1 MPSANGTS
9 GARVR
14 VLEWARCQG
23 RPRLSP
29 RLSYGLNPF
38 AKFEIYVDTMANTKK
53 VALITGANKGLG
65 FEMARQLGQAGV
77 KVVLAARD
85 PQKGRAAAQK
95 LEHEGQDVEFL
106 KLEVTDKNDQLAASR
121 YLEEKFGR
129 LDILINNAGIAED
142 VMGSGKVSTTTE
154 DAIRRTF
161 ETNFFAPVAL
171 TQVLLPLLKKS
182 DAGRI
187 VNMSSIL
194 GSQTLHADLKSPIYD
209 FKSLAYDASK
219 AALNSF
225 TIHLA
230 HELKDTKVKVNSAH
244 PGWVKTDLGTDAAP
258 MEIPEGAKTGV
269 ELALLG
275 EDGPTGGFFHLGKT
289 LPW

>member
-1 MPSANGTS
+1 
-9 GARVR
+9 
-14 VLEWARCQG
+14 
-23 RPRLSP
+23 
-29 RLSYGLNPF
+29 
-38 AKFEIYVDTMANTKK
+38 MANTKK

-77 KVVLAARD
+77 TVVLGARD
-85 PQKGRAAAQK
+85 VKKGEAAAEKLRNDGLDAQFLKLDVTNAEDRAAASAF
-95 LEHEGQDVEFL
+95 LE
-106 KLEVTDKNDQLAASR
+106 K
-121 YLEEKFGR
+121 KFGR
-129 LDILINNAGIAED
+129 LDILVNNAGISAEGLGAGRVRTTPAD
-142 VMGSGKVSTTTE
+142 V
-154 DAIRRTF
+154 IRRTF
-161 ETNFFAPVAL
+161 ETNFFAPVEL
-171 TQVLLPLLKKS
+171 TRVLLPLLEKS

-194 GSQTLHADLKSPIYD
+194 GSQALHADPKSPIYN

-230 HELKDTKVKVNSAH
+230 YELKDTKIKVNSAH
-244 PGWVKTDLGTDAAP
+244 PGWVKTDMGTDAAP
-258 MEIPEGAKTGV
+258 MEIPEGGKTGV

-275 EDGPTGGFFHLGKT
+275 ESGPTGGFFHLGAA